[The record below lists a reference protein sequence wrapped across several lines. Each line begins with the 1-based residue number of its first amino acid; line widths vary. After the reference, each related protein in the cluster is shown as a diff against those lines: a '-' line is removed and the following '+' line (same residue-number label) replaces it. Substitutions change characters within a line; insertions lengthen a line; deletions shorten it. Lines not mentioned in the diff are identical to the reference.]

1 MRWYLRVLGALSLLA
16 SPAAAHDRGDQT
28 LIAAIADRATKP
40 PMTGE
45 DAIAEV
51 TAKLVIAPE
60 ITTAIG
66 VKGVVAAK
74 DVVAGARM
82 AKNELT
88 DIFEVQG
95 ITDQHLRCCGVRQAA
110 GCQNPEKF
118 DETD

>member
-1 MRWYLRVLGALSLLA
+1 MI
-16 SPAAAHDRGDQT
+16 AAVT
-28 LIAAIADRATKP
+28 LIGLIEDRATNR

-66 VKGVVAAK
+66 GKGVVAAK
-74 DVVAGARM
+74 DVVAGVRM

-88 DIFEVQG
+88 DIFEMQG
-95 ITDQHLRCCGVRQAA
+95 ITNQRLRCWGVRQTA
-110 GCQNPEKF
+110 GCQNPEKL